1 MICRFMRLSSFHFNA
16 NPAGQH
22 HVTKQVFKQIYKT
35 ANLLDDFIGS
45 KVLLVVYWSLHF
57 SFFNLVQLQVF
68 STLYNFDGH
77 LTLKE
82 DVILFEV
89 CAILIVQSKNIVVHV
104 SKGINF
110 I

>member
-1 MICRFMRLSSFHFNA
+1 MILLEVRC
-16 NPAGQH
+16 
-22 HVTKQVFKQIYKT
+22 YKEFT
-35 ANLLDDFIGS
+35 FQ
-45 KVLLVVYWSLHF
+45 
-57 SFFNLVQLQVF
+57 FFNLVVLQVF
-68 STLYNFDGH
+68 STLSNFARH

-82 DVILFEV
+82 DAILFEV

>member
-1 MICRFMRLSSFHFNA
+1 MRLSSFHFNA

-35 ANLLDDFIGS
+35 ANLLDDFIGRCY
-45 KVLLVVYWSLHF
+45 KEF
-57 SFFNLVQLQVF
+57 TFQFFNLVVLQVF
-68 STLYNFDGH
+68 STLSNFARH

>member
-1 MICRFMRLSSFHFNA
+1 MEVYEVVKFSFQCKSSWTAPCH
-16 NPAGQH
+16 
-22 HVTKQVFKQIYKT
+22 KQVFKQIYKT
-35 ANLLDDFIGS
+35 TNLLDDFIGS

-57 SFFNLVQLQVF
+57 SFFNLAVLQVF
-68 STLYNFDGH
+68 STLSNFARH

-104 SKGINF
+104 SNGINF